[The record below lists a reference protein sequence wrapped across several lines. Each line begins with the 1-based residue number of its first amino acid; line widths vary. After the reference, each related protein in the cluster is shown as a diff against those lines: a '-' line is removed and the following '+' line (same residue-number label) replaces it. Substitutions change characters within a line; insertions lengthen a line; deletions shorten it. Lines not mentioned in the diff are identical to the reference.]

1 MESVLLEI
9 VWILLIGAICGFLA
23 TWLGI
28 GGCFL
33 RIPMM
38 MVLLG
43 LSIKTAYAVNM
54 AVICIATIPGVISHY
69 YMRHVYANGT
79 VVAAAGAIPGVF
91 AGTQIAMHVPNE
103 ILKAI
108 FGIAC
113 TGVGIYMAAMA
124 FKTKGATP
132 PRVTLDQIS
141 GLASGVMLGLFM
153 FLAGIATGLTGFG
166 GGIYYMPI
174 LNALGYP
181 MHIAIGTSS
190 AQMIPVTAVG
200 ATNLTLHGF
209 QDWYFLF
216 WIGLVT
222 LLFSWL
228 GARATKAMHAWALRA
243 IFGVFIMFVGI
254 SVAIGLI

>member
-1 MESVLLEI
+1 
-9 VWILLIGAICGFLA
+9 
-23 TWLGI
+23 
-28 GGCFL
+28 
-33 RIPMM
+33 MM
-38 MVLLG
+38 LLLG

-54 AVICIATIPGVISHY
+54 AVICIATLPGVITHY
-69 YMRHVYANGT
+69 NMRQVFTKGAI
-79 VVAAAGAIPGVF
+79 VAAVGAIPGVLV
-91 AGTQIAMHVPNE
+91 GTQIAMYTPNE
-103 ILKAI
+103 VLKVI

-113 TGVGIYMAAMA
+113 IAIGIYMTTMA
-124 FKTKGATP
+124 IKKKGMTP

-141 GLASGVMLGLFM
+141 GLDSGVKLGVLM

-209 QDWYFLF
+209 QNWYFVF
-216 WIGLVT
+216 WLGLVT
-222 LLFSWL
+222 LVFSWL
-228 GARATKAMHAWALRA
+228 GARATKTMKAWVLRA
-243 IFGVFIMFVGI
+243 TFGILIGI
-254 SVAIGLI
+254 TGIVVALGYI

>member
-1 MESVLLEI
+1 MDILLLAT
-9 VWILLIGAICGFLA
+9 WIILIGATCGFLA

-28 GGCFL
+28 GGCFI
-33 RIPMM
+33 RIPLMM
-38 MVLLG
+38 LLLG

-54 AVICIATIPGVISHY
+54 AVICIATLPGVISHY
-69 YMRHVYANGT
+69 YMKHVYPRGT
-79 VVAAAGAIPGVF
+79 IVAAGGAIPGVLV
-91 AGTQIAMHVPNE
+91 GTQIAMYTPNE
-103 ILKAI
+103 ILKVI

-113 TGVGIYMAAMA
+113 LGVGIYMTTMA
-124 FKTKGATP
+124 FKKKGATP
-132 PRVTLDQIS
+132 PRVTLDQVVRLELGFRLG
-141 GLASGVMLGLFM
+141 GLMFM
-153 FLAGIATGLTGFG
+153 AGIATGLTGFG

-209 QDWYFLF
+209 QSWYFVF

-222 LLFSWL
+222 LVFSWL
-228 GARATKAMHAWALRA
+228 GARATKTMKAWVLRA
-243 IFGVFIMFVGI
+243 IFGVL
-254 SVAIGLI
+254 IGLTGIVVALGYI

>member
-1 MESVLLEI
+1 MDIILL
-9 VWILLIGAICGFLA
+9 VTWILFIGASCGFLA

-33 RIPMM
+33 RIPLMM
-38 MVLLG
+38 LLLG

-54 AVICIATIPGVISHY
+54 AVICIATLPGVVSHY
-69 YMRHVYANGT
+69 NMRHVYTRGT
-79 VVAAAGAIPGVF
+79 IVGAAGAIPGVLV
-91 AGTQIAMHVPNE
+91 GTQIAMYTPND
-103 ILKAI
+103 ILKVI

-113 TGVGIYMAAMA
+113 IGVGIYMTTMA
-124 FKTKGATP
+124 FKKKGATP

-141 GLASGVMLGLFM
+141 GLSSGWKLGTLM
-153 FLAGIATGLTGFG
+153 FLAGVATGLTGFG

-174 LNALGYP
+174 LNVLGYP

-209 QDWYFLF
+209 QDWYFVF

-222 LLFSWL
+222 LVFSWL
-228 GARATKAMHAWALRA
+228 GARATKTMKAWVLRA
-243 IFGVFIMFVGI
+243 IFGILILIVGI
-254 SVAIGLI
+254 AVALGYI